1 MWPDKYLK
9 DATCLHLSSL
19 CVLEQELPRAMEH
32 ADHSIRYQR
41 VPWIDHVSARG
52 VAFSFSSG
60 LAARGP

>member
-1 MWPDKYLK
+1 MWPDKYRK
-9 DATCLHLSSL
+9 DATDLHLSSL

-32 ADHSIRYQR
+32 ADHSIGYQR
-41 VPWIDHVSARG
+41 VSWIDQVSARG